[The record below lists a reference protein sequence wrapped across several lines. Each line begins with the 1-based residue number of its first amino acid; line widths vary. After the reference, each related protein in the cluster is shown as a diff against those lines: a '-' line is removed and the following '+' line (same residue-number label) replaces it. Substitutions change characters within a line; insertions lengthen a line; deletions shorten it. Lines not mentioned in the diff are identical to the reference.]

1 MTWDAQAVR
10 QLRRHMGMSQQ
21 ELAKHL
27 GVRQQTVSDWEIGKH
42 QIQRHLQRMLSMVGE
57 QVGFQT

>member
-10 QLRRHMGMSQQ
+10 QLRRQMGMSQQ
-21 ELAKHL
+21 EFARHL

-42 QIQRHLQRMLSMVGE
+42 HVQRHLERVLTMVGE
-57 QVGFQT
+57 QVGFQA